1 MYPSGALLVIVGVL
15 LLATRAMGAEK
26 RRRRALVKGK
36 KRARTLSQA
45 DPRDDDAFD
54 VQSQSM
60 NSIHRVPSKAGSLH
74 KRGNSTDSEG
84 EGGNRLRQR
93 GSARIS
99 PRHLHGSETSL
110 SVLMMPGLEDM

>member
-1 MYPSGALLVIVGVL
+1 
-15 LLATRAMGAEK
+15 MGFLHK
-26 RRRRALVKGK
+26 RCV
-36 KRARTLSQA
+36 
-45 DPRDDDAFD
+45 PRGD
-54 VQSQSM
+54 M
-60 NSIHRVPSKAGSLH
+60 GSLH